1 MQFLKRFIRENR
13 VSLVVTGLICAF
25 LVFFLYSRIFVTIK
39 AGEGGVLYRLFLG
52 GTVRDKV
59 YGEGMHIIWPWDS
72 LSIYNVRVQEERRE
86 LEVLDNTGLRFTL
99 KISIRFRPEY
109 DVLGV
114 LHQRVGPDYAEKIVI
129 PEVEAVLRT
138 TAGNFDAAE
147 LYTTQHNLLS
157 RIVNE
162 ALAEIG
168 ESFLII
174 DDVIIRSIGLPTG
187 IQEAIEQKR
196 EEEQLAEAYIY
207 RIDKEKSEA
216 ERRLIEA
223 KGFREANDIVSRSLN
238 PQILKWKG
246 IEATLALSTS
256 TNSKVVVVG
265 TGSEGLPIILGA
277 DK

>member
-1 MQFLKRFIRENR
+1 MQFLKRYIRENR

-25 LVFFLYSRIFVTIK
+25 LVFFLYSRIFITIK
-39 AGEGGVLYRLFLG
+39 AGEGGVLYRLLMG

-59 YGEGMHIIWPWDS
+59 YGEGLHVIWPWDS

-99 KISIRFRPEY
+99 SISIRFRPEY

-174 DDVIIRSIGLPTG
+174 DDVIIRSINLPSS

-216 ERRLIEA
+216 ERRVIEA
-223 KGFREANDIVSRSLN
+223 RGFREANDIVSRSLN

>member
-25 LVFFLYSRIFVTIK
+25 LVFFLYSRIFITIK
-39 AGEGGVLYRLFLG
+39 AGEGGVLYQLFFG

-59 YGEGMHIIWPWDS
+59 YGEGLHVIWPWDS

-99 KISIRFRPEY
+99 NISIRFRPEY

-174 DDVIIRSIGLPTG
+174 DDVIIRSIDLPNS

-207 RIDKEKSEA
+207 RIEKEKAEA
-216 ERRLIEA
+216 KRRVIEA
-223 KGFREANDIVSRSLN
+223 KGYQEANDIVSRSLN

>member
-39 AGEGGVLYRLFLG
+39 AGEGGVLYRLFFG

-174 DDVIIRSIGLPTG
+174 DDVIIRRIELPTG

-216 ERRLIEA
+216 ERRVIEA

-238 PQILKWKG
+238 PEILKWKG

>member
-1 MQFLKRFIRENR
+1 MQFLKRFTQENR
-13 VSLVVTGLICAF
+13 VSLVVIGLIGAF
-25 LVFFLYSRIFVTIK
+25 LFFFFAPRVFITVK
-39 AGEGGVLYRLFLG
+39 AGEGGVHYRRFFG

-59 YGEGMHIIWPWDS
+59 FGEGMHVIWPWDK
-72 LSIYNVRVQEERRE
+72 LAIYNVRVQEVQRG

-99 KISIRFRPEY
+99 NISIRFRPEY

-114 LHQRVGPDYAEKIVI
+114 LHQRVGPNYAEMIVI
-129 PEVEAVLRT
+129 PEVEEVLRT

-147 LYTTQHNLLS
+147 LYTTQHNLLA

-168 ESFLII
+168 ENFLII
-174 DDVIIRSIGLPTG
+174 DDVIIRSIELPDK
-187 IQEAIEQKR
+187 IRIAIEQKR
-196 EEEQLAEAYIY
+196 EEEQLAEAYVY
-207 RIDKEKSEA
+207 RLQTEKAEA
-216 ERRLIEA
+216 ERRIIEA
-223 KGFREANDIVSRSLN
+223 NGFQEANDIVSRSLN
-238 PQILKWKG
+238 PNILKWKG

>member
-25 LVFFLYSRIFVTIK
+25 LFFFLYSRIFITIK

-174 DDVIIRSIGLPTG
+174 DDVIIRSIELPTG

-216 ERRLIEA
+216 ERRVIEA

-238 PQILKWKG
+238 PEILKWKG

>member
-25 LVFFLYSRIFVTIK
+25 LFFFLYSRIFITIK

-174 DDVIIRSIGLPTG
+174 DDVIIRSIELPTS

-196 EEEQLAEAYIY
+196 EEEQIAEAYIY
-207 RIDKEKSEA
+207 RIVKEKSEA
-216 ERRLIEA
+216 ERRVIEA

>member
-1 MQFLKRFIRENR
+1 MQFLKRYIRENR

-25 LVFFLYSRIFVTIK
+25 LVFFLYSRIFITIK
-39 AGEGGVLYRLFLG
+39 AGEGGVLYRLLMG

-59 YGEGMHIIWPWDS
+59 YGEGLHVIWPWDS

-99 KISIRFRPEY
+99 SISIRFRPEY

-147 LYTTQHNLLS
+147 LYTTQYNLLS

-168 ESFLII
+168 ESFLIV
-174 DDVIIRSIGLPTG
+174 DDVIIRSIDLPSS

-223 KGFREANDIVSRSLN
+223 RGFREANDIVSRSLN